1 MHDTRMT
8 TRIRAAALCVVC
20 DPTAV
25 TDPNRWYTT
34 ECYPSQLAYCLLS
47 SPGAVYVLYTVAR
60 VRAKKVDDLLKGFG
74 RGLTYFQ
81 YFLTDFSGNLR
92 IPSPIIPPNT
102 HKGG

>member
-1 MHDTRMT
+1 MT
-8 TRIRAAALCVVC
+8 TRIRRRAAALCVVC

-34 ECYPSQLAYCLLS
+34 ECYPSQLVPTVCSQAL
-47 SPGAVYVLYTVAR
+47 VLYTYCIRSRACAR
-60 VRAKKVDDLLKGFG
+60 KKVDDLLKGFG